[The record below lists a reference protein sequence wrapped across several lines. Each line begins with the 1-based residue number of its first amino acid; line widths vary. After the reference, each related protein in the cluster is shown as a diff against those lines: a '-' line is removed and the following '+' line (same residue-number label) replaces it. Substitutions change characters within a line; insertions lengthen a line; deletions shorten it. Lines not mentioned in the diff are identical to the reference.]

1 MIDVCVRK
9 RYRKNGEKMYEYRFE
24 IASIDGKRRFKTK
37 CGFKTAVEARKAGN
51 EALRLYE
58 NAGRIISKDS
68 VSFADFLDEWLE
80 NDCAIELMPTT
91 IANYKKTIENL
102 LKPKLGH
109 YRLKSLTREIL
120 QAFITDVF
128 DLGYSHN
135 SIVSIKGVITKS
147 LNYAEDHKYIAYSP
161 AVRLKI
167 PKTKKP
173 KVPTR
178 SAPHYIIKP
187 EIMQKVFERFPER
200 NPSHIPLKLG
210 YECGLRLGEVFGLC
224 WDDVDFKNK
233 LIHINR
239 QVQWLQDKE
248 RTTVD
253 KVSKNGSAE
262 CGNGYWYFCPPKY
275 DSYRTIE
282 ISDELA
288 DLLFKEQARQCRAK
302 DFYNPYYTEY
312 DVEEPLTFDGI
323 APKNLAVI
331 NRIGTSGEGYPIHLI
346 CVRDN
351 GTFISPR
358 TMQHV
363 TRCIKKDITEQF
375 DFHSLRK
382 THASMLNELGIDQK
396 YIQTRLGHS
405 DIDITVNVYECVTDV
420 MRIRGRNALN
430 TMFSNI

>member
-1 MIDVCVRK
+1 MKWNNGTERIAFEK
-9 RYRKNGEKMYEYRFE
+9 EHAKNHKAYL
-24 IASIDGKRRFKTK
+24 
-37 CGFKTAVEARKAGN
+37 KAGMT
-51 EALRLYE
+51 EEQIKEMY
-58 NAGRIISKDS
+58 
-68 VSFADFLDEWLE
+68 
-80 NDCAIELMPTT
+80 
-91 IANYKKTIENL
+91 
-102 LKPKLGH
+102 
-109 YRLKSLTREIL
+109 
-120 QAFITDVF
+120 VF
-128 DLGYSHN
+128 DKQWYNSCRREAERTQQFDNACFYSHN

-178 SAPHYIIKP
+178 SAPHYFIKP

>member
-1 MIDVCVRK
+1 MIEVSVRK
-9 RYRKNGEKMYEYRFE
+9 RFRKNGETMYEYRFE
-24 IASIDGKRRFKTK
+24 IASVDGKRRFQTK
-37 CGFKTAVEARKAGN
+37 CGFKTAAEARKAGN
-51 EALRLYE
+51 EALHIYE
-58 NAGRIISKDS
+58 NAGRVISKDR
-68 VSFADFLDEWLE
+68 VSFSDFLDEWLE
-80 NDCAIELMPTT
+80 NDCAIDLMPTT
-91 IANYKKTIENL
+91 LVNYRKTVENL
-102 LKPKLGH
+102 IKPKLGH

-120 QAFITDVF
+120 QAFINDVH
-128 DLGYSHN
+128 DMGYAYN
-135 SIVSIKGVITKS
+135 SIISIKGVLTKC

-178 SAPHYIIKP
+178 SAPHYFIKA

-200 NPSHIPLKLG
+200 TPSHIPLKIG
-210 YECGLRLGEVFGLC
+210 YECGMRLGEVFGLC

-233 LIHINR
+233 IIHINR
-239 QVQWLQDKE
+239 QVQWFQDKD
-248 RTTVD
+248 RSTVD
-253 KVSKNGSAE
+253 KISKNGSSD

-275 DSYRTIE
+275 NSYRTIE

-288 DLLFKEQARQCRAK
+288 DLLFREKARQCRAR
-302 DFYNPYYTEY
+302 DYYNNYYLEY
-312 DVEEPLTFDGI
+312 DVEAPLTFDGI
-323 APKNLAVI
+323 EPKNPTII
-331 NRIGTSGEGYPIHLI
+331 NRIGTSGEGFPIHLI

-363 TRCIKKDITEQF
+363 TRCVKKEITEQF

-382 THASMLNELGIDQK
+382 THASMLNERGVDQK

-405 DIDITVNVYECVTDV
+405 NVDITIGVYECVTDL
-420 MRIRGRNALN
+420 MRLNGRNELN
-430 TMFSNI
+430 NMFSQI

>member
-9 RYRKNGEKMYEYRFE
+9 RYRKDGVTMYEYRFE
-24 IASIDGKRRFKTK
+24 IASVDSKRRFKTK
-37 CGFKTAVEARKAGN
+37 CGFKTAAEARKAGS

-58 NAGRIISKDS
+58 NAGRIITKDS
-68 VSFADFLDEWLE
+68 ISFADFLDEWLDK
-80 NDCAIELMPTT
+80 DCAMELMPTT
-91 IANYKKTIENL
+91 IANYRKTIEKH
-102 LKPKLGH
+102 LKPKLGN

-120 QAFITDVF
+120 QAFIIDVF
-128 DLGYSHN
+128 DLGYSYN
-135 SIVSIKGVITKS
+135 SIVSIKSVITKC
-147 LNYAEDHKYIAYSP
+147 LNYAEDHKYIAYTP
-161 AVRLKI
+161 AARLKI
-167 PKTKKP
+167 
-173 KVPTR
+173 
-178 SAPHYIIKP
+178 
-187 EIMQKVFERFPER
+187 
-200 NPSHIPLKLG
+200 

-224 WDDVDFKNK
+224 WEDVDFKNK
-233 LIHINR
+233 VIYINR
-239 QVQWLQDKE
+239 QVQWLQDKK
-248 RTTVD
+248 RTTID

-275 DSYRTIE
+275 NSYRTIE
-282 ISDELA
+282 ISDRLA
-288 DLLFKEQARQCRAK
+288 DLLFQEQARQSRAK

-312 DVEEPLTFDGI
+312 DVEKPLTFNGI
-323 APKNLAVI
+323 APKNPTVI
-331 NRIGTSGEGYPIHLI
+331 NRISTSGEGYPVHLI

-363 TRCIKKDITEQF
+363 TKCVKKEITEQF

-382 THASMLNELGIDQK
+382 THASMLNEIGIDQK